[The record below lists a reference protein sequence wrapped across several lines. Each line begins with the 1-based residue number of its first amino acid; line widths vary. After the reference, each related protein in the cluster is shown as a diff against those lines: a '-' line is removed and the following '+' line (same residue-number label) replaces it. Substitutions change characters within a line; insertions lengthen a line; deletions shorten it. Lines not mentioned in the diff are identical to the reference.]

1 MSGRLEREP
10 TEVGQAYVIS
20 SLCVAHTQAERRGG
34 KSLFEDGCHISAVM
48 PCMAL
53 CSLKAKL
60 SGAIAFISMYVQKVH
75 WKLFM
80 ALKILIY
87 CTPLVLFS

>member
-1 MSGRLEREP
+1 
-10 TEVGQAYVIS
+10 
-20 SLCVAHTQAERRGG
+20 
-34 KSLFEDGCHISAVM
+34 
-48 PCMAL
+48 MAL

-60 SGAIAFISMYVQKVH
+60 SGAIAFISMYVQKVP

>member
-1 MSGRLEREP
+1 
-10 TEVGQAYVIS
+10 
-20 SLCVAHTQAERRGG
+20 
-34 KSLFEDGCHISAVM
+34 M

-60 SGAIAFISMYVQKVH
+60 SGAIAFISMYVQKVP

-80 ALKILIY
+80 ALKILILLWCY
-87 CTPLVLFS
+87 SLKLILRSFDPFQSSQLNVKLECSLERECVSVCRMVD